1 MKKIITPGILFL
13 AMALSSACTETEDT
27 DVEEPDQT
35 TEAGEPTTTPVACCA
50 PDVPRGDEPIVNSF
64 ELGRRARER
73 LDFLRRVSSN

>member
-1 MKKIITPGILFL
+1 MKIITPGILFL

-27 DVEEPDQT
+27 VVDEP
-35 TEAGEPTTTPVACCA
+35 ESTTPVACCA

-73 LDFLRRVSSN
+73 LDFLRRMSSN